1 MPSSRFLAW
10 DARLLLLIYVPAL
23 IAGMI
28 LLPLWLPEILR
39 LAGAVDPQVIKLDEV
54 IKIPPNSSRLTQL
67 LTWAAALPVEKPLW
81 SLFQFPFVL
90 ILGVSAW
97 AARLPSVLLAIL
109 NVFLFW
115 RLVQRVN
122 LRNQILA
129 VVLFAAVPIHYR
141 FAVEAGPFELGL
153 MAVLLSALFFLRVL
167 EKPNIRNSICYAV
180 ALGLC
185 LYGAPRSVVAGL
197 GFALVTLGFIQSKEV
212 RIALWHLLPAAIV
225 PALLYVPYILWA
237 HRQELPY
244 RLIPPDTYWLSDTDW
259 PMVFRDVT
267 GGGNAGY
274 VLTSILILGVGV
286 GIWRAYNYSAA
297 SQLKR
302 QALFCLA
309 GGALLSL
316 ILNLAADNAS
326 NSPFEPSQ
334 MLWSLPGFMVLFT
347 AGLDWLE
354 SKSRI
359 AAWPVAA
366 LFLAFCLAGNYTLLT
381 SRSENMKA
389 LADAGLHEVTKD
401 SCVVFVSERLSPSI
415 FRTLQPKLSAVE
427 CLNFFHPLIIM
438 LVHPYV
444 EPNQQ
449 KDAEV
454 YFRGLNFH
462 EVKRTRVG
470 GGEMIVVAGP
480 QQ

>member
-10 DARLLLLIYVPAL
+10 DVRLLLLIYVPAL

-28 LLPLWLPEILR
+28 LLPLWLPEILQ
-39 LAGAVDPQVIKLDEV
+39 LAGAVDPQIIKLDE
-54 IKIPPNSSRLTQL
+54 IIRIPPHSSRFTQF
-67 LTWAAALPVEKPLW
+67 LTWSAASPGEKLLGPLV
-81 SLFQFPFVL
+81 QFPFVA
-90 ILGVSAW
+90 ILGFSAW

-109 NVFLFW
+109 NAFLFW

-122 LRNQILA
+122 LRNQVLA

-141 FAVEAGPFELGL
+141 FSVEARPFELGL
-153 MAVLLSALFFLRVL
+153 TAVLISLLFFLRVL
-167 EKPNIRNSICYAV
+167 EEPNIRNAAYYAG
-180 ALGLC
+180 ALALC
-185 LYGAPRSVVAGL
+185 LYAAPFSVVAGL
-197 GFALVTLGFIQSKEV
+197 GVALFTLAFIQSREV

-225 PALLYVPYILWA
+225 PALLYLPYLFWA
-237 HRQELPY
+237 QRYHIPY
-244 RLIPPDTYWLSDTDW
+244 RLVPPDTYWLNDTDW

-274 VLTSILILGVGV
+274 ALTSILILGIGVGV
-286 GIWRAYNYSAA
+286 WRAYNYSAA

-302 QALFCLA
+302 QALFCLV
-309 GGALLSL
+309 GGAFLSL
-316 ILNLAADNAS
+316 ILNLIADVAS
-326 NSPFEPSQ
+326 NIAFHPSQ
-334 MLWSLPGFMVLFT
+334 LLWSLPGFMILFI

-354 SKSRI
+354 SKSRF
-359 AAWPVAA
+359 AAWPIAA
-366 LFLAFCLAGNYTLLT
+366 LFLIFCLVGNYTFLT

-389 LADAGLHEVTKD
+389 LADAGLSEVNKN
-401 SCVVFVSERLSPSI
+401 SCVVFVSERLSPYL
-415 FRTLQPKLSAVE
+415 FRTLQPKLSPIE
-427 CLNFFHPLIIM
+427 CLDFFHPRIIM

-462 EVKRTRVG
+462 EVKRARIG
-470 GGEMIVVAGP
+470 GGEIIVIEAP
-480 QQ
+480 QH